1 MQTDGVTP
9 FAAANDGNWPQMG
22 MFDMLNMRI
31 NGYDFHVSLM
41 GGQESWTDDR
51 VKEVFTSLGGAAALL
66 PARRQ
71 RPHVAGRGDRARPTA
86 RRA

>member
-1 MQTDGVTP
+1 MQTDGLIP
-9 FAAANDGNWPQMG
+9 LAAANDGNWPQMG
-22 MFDMLNMRI
+22 MFDMLNLRI

-51 VKEVFTSLGGAAALL
+51 VKAIFTRVGGDPPLL

-71 RPHVAGRGDRARPTA
+71 RPHVAGRGDHDSATA
-86 RRA
+86 SPG